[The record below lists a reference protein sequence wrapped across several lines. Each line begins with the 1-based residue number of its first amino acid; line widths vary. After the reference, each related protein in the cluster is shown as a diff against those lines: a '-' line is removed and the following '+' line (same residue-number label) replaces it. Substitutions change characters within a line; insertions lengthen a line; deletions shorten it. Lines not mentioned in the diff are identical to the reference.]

1 MSDSITLSPYT
12 SRDRAW
18 LGELLLDND
27 VRRFLPHLTTDA
39 DDFINDMLVAEDRGL
54 GKLWIVRLEENGI
67 GFIAAYDLT
76 CEPFIFYAM
85 LPEYRN
91 KGYMHKAVR
100 LIDKEYSSNLSTVVD
115 ANNVRSLKLLAGTTI
130 GTVYED
136 GVK

>member
-27 VRRFLPHLTTDA
+27 VRRFLPHLTTDV
-39 DDFINDMLVAEDRGL
+39 DNFINDMLIAEGKGL
-54 GKLWIVRLEENGI
+54 GKLWVVRLAGTGI
-67 GFIAAYDLT
+67 GFIATYDLT

-130 GTVYED
+130 STVYED
-136 GVK
+136 GAK